1 MSTVESQTGMESEKP
16 VRVIIADDQ
25 PVVRSGLSTFLRSYS
40 DVLLVGE
47 AEDGEEAVQLVEL
60 TQPDLVLMD
69 VEMPH
74 MDGIAATRLIRAR
87 WPQIQVLMLTGLKEH
102 DRIQAALQ
110 AGAQGFCFKDINADE
125 LHNAILKVRH
135 GQREWTPAAARA
147 LEQAEHLHILAAELQ
162 RSGIEPGDLPALL
175 QEHLPAVFP
184 ECHLIVRIFPNRE
197 YLWHPSGHASTVP
210 DQAWAWL
217 QLATQ
222 PQTFAPGDQY
232 PWGGQHNEESG
243 LILAPIPGPD
253 HRPIGGVS
261 IVQFSDPL
269 DLANLLPVVRSLCE
283 GISTVVSRSLM
294 AQTPARSDN
303 QELVSAGQIQ
313 ANILPDE
320 APSIPGWDLSARL
333 ESARETS
340 GDFFDFIRLPN
351 GQWGL
356 VIADVTDKGM
366 GAALFMALSS
376 TLIRTY
382 AIQYPTLPAFALG
395 AVNRRILSDTRGSMF
410 VTAFYAVLDPNTGR
424 IRYVNAGH
432 NPPYL
437 VSGNRGKP
445 VDRLR
450 GTGMALGV
458 DEEAIWQQKVIRM
471 VPGDV
476 LLMYTDG
483 VTEAQN
489 PQGEY
494 FGEQRMLD
502 IVRARMGCPARE
514 IQDAVLT
521 AVREF
526 TGGVGS
532 SDDITLMVVARKS

>member
-1 MSTVESQTGMESEKP
+1 
-16 VRVIIADDQ
+16 
-25 PVVRSGLSTFLRSYS
+25 
-40 DVLLVGE
+40 
-47 AEDGEEAVQLVEL
+47 
-60 TQPDLVLMD
+60 
-69 VEMPH
+69 
-74 MDGIAATRLIRAR
+74 
-87 WPQIQVLMLTGLKEH
+87 
-102 DRIQAALQ
+102 
-110 AGAQGFCFKDINADE
+110 
-125 LHNAILKVRH
+125 
-135 GQREWTPAAARA
+135 
-147 LEQAEHLHILAAELQ
+147 
-162 RSGIEPGDLPALL
+162 
-175 QEHLPAVFP
+175 
-184 ECHLIVRIFPNRE
+184 
-197 YLWHPSGHASTVP
+197 
-210 DQAWAWL
+210 
-217 QLATQ
+217 
-222 PQTFAPGDQY
+222 
-232 PWGGQHNEESG
+232 
-243 LILAPIPGPD
+243 
-253 HRPIGGVS
+253 
-261 IVQFSDPL
+261 
-269 DLANLLPVVRSLCE
+269 
-283 GISTVVSRSLM
+283 
-294 AQTPARSDN
+294 
-303 QELVSAGQIQ
+303 
-313 ANILPDE
+313 
-320 APSIPGWDLSARL
+320 
-333 ESARETS
+333 
-340 GDFFDFIRLPN
+340 
-351 GQWGL
+351 
-356 VIADVTDKGM
+356 
-366 GAALFMALSS
+366 MALSS

>member
-1 MSTVESQTGMESEKP
+1 
-16 VRVIIADDQ
+16 
-25 PVVRSGLSTFLRSYS
+25 
-40 DVLLVGE
+40 
-47 AEDGEEAVQLVEL
+47 
-60 TQPDLVLMD
+60 
-69 VEMPH
+69 
-74 MDGIAATRLIRAR
+74 
-87 WPQIQVLMLTGLKEH
+87 
-102 DRIQAALQ
+102 
-110 AGAQGFCFKDINADE
+110 
-125 LHNAILKVRH
+125 
-135 GQREWTPAAARA
+135 
-147 LEQAEHLHILAAELQ
+147 
-162 RSGIEPGDLPALL
+162 
-175 QEHLPAVFP
+175 
-184 ECHLIVRIFPNRE
+184 
-197 YLWHPSGHASTVP
+197 
-210 DQAWAWL
+210 
-217 QLATQ
+217 
-222 PQTFAPGDQY
+222 
-232 PWGGQHNEESG
+232 